1 MKILIAPDKFKGSL
15 TAEEVCDAIEKGLK
29 KVLLTTKINKIP
41 LADGGEGSLSILEQ
55 TLNFKKI
62 FITVNNPL
70 FKPIKTYYGLLEK
83 TAYIEM
89 ASASGLQLLRKKER
103 TPMLTTTIGTGEMI
117 VDSIKR
123 GAKKIY
129 LFIGGSATNDGGIGI
144 ASALGYKFK
153 DEKNNTLTPIGKS
166 LSKIK
171 TIDVS
176 SSISLDNIEVNVL
189 TDVTNPLSG
198 KNGAAYVFA
207 KQKGASEKEIEELDK
222 GLKNF
227 SELVKNTFGKDVSEI
242 AGSGAAGGVGAGA
255 VVFCNATIKSGIN
268 TILDLLKIDNYI
280 EQSDLVIT
288 GEGLLDKQTLKGK
301 VVKGVLDRCKKL
313 NKPAAILCGD
323 TTLTKNEIKRLNT
336 KIVKT
341 IKTKEIS
348 KEESIKNAYSYLIKR
363 AVELIRV
370 LKKNNFKDPL

>member
-15 TAEEVCDAIEKGLK
+15 TAEEVCNAIEKGIKRILPDS
-29 KVLLTTKINKIP
+29 KVKKIP

-55 TLNFKKI
+55 ILNFKKI

-103 TPMLTTTIGTGEMI
+103 TPMLTTTFGTGEMI

-129 LFIGGSATNDGGIGI
+129 LFIGGSATNDAGIGI

-153 DEKNNTLTPIGKS
+153 DEKNNTLMPVGKN

-171 TIDVS
+171 HIDVS
-176 SSISLDNIEVNVL
+176 KSIFPEDVEVNVL
-189 TDVTNPLSG
+189 TDVNNPLTG

-207 KQKGASEKEIEELDK
+207 KQKGATEKEIEELDA
-222 GLKNF
+222 GVRNF
-227 SELVKNTFGKDVSEI
+227 SEIVKNTFGKDVAKI
-242 AGSGAAGGVGAGA
+242 AGSGAAGGVGGGA
-255 VVFCNATIKSGIN
+255 VVFCNGTIKSGIN

-323 TTLTKNEIKRLNT
+323 TTLTENEIKHLDT
-336 KIVKT
+336 IIVKT
-341 IKTKEIS
+341 IKTEDIS
-348 KEESIKNAYSYLIKR
+348 KEESIKNAYSHLIKR
-363 AVELIRV
+363 AEELGKFITSY
-370 LKKNNFKDPL
+370 PS

>member
-70 FKPIKTYYGLLEK
+70 FKPIKTYYGLLEE